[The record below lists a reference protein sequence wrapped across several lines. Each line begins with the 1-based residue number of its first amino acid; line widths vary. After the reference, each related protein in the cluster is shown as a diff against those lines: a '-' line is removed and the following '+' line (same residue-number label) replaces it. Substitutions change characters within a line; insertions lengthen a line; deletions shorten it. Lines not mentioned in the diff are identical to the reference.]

1 MNLYLSLNATISA
14 FQKGFPFLFK
24 LWKDYAF
31 RFPEVETKKRKI
43 KAKSQLFKLLE
54 RINHIHQ
61 NVVSINKLLRI
72 NIVVKTSYMSITN
85 PFTHGLD
92 PIMIPEST
100 ARNLEET

>member
-1 MNLYLSLNATISA
+1 M
-14 FQKGFPFLFK
+14 FQ
-24 LWKDYAF
+24 LWKEYAF

-43 KAKSQLFKLLE
+43 KSKSQLFKLLE

-61 NVVSINKLLRI
+61 TVVSINKLLRI
-72 NIVVKTSYMSITN
+72 NTLVQTSYMFITD

-100 ARNLEET
+100 TRTLAET